1 MNNMMSLIRLVFWGG
16 IVNLFPFFYLVFSA
30 EAAQYQHCYPVEK
43 TRTVEDA
50 GYHPNAYDNGYREGA
65 ESARKQES
73 YQPRTAAGEFSRV
86 FDDGYYGR
94 PYTGQK
100 NTVPNRKET
109 YETSQC
115 RTYYYNDKDPIDKIL
130 NNVLDDFQRD
140 LRRDWN
146 KN

>member
-1 MNNMMSLIRLVFWGG
+1 MNKTTRYLRLISFWGLA
-16 IVNLFPFFYLVFSA
+16 NLFSILCLVASA
-30 EAAQYQHCYPVEK
+30 EAGQYQHCYPVQK
-43 TRTVEDA
+43 TRIVEDA

-65 ESARKQES
+65 ESVRKQEP
-73 YQPRTAAGEFSRV
+73 YQPRTATGEFSRG
-86 FDDGYYGR
+86 FDDGYYSR

-115 RTYYYNDKDPIDKIL
+115 RTYYYNDKDPINKIL
-130 NNVLDDFQRD
+130 DNVLDDFQRD

-146 KN
+146 Q

>member
-1 MNNMMSLIRLVFWGG
+1 MNKTTRLFQLISFFGLA
-16 IVNLFPFFYLVFSA
+16 NLFGISCLVSSA
-30 EAAQYQHCYPVEK
+30 EAGQYQHCYPVQK

-65 ESARKQES
+65 ESSRKQEA
-73 YQPRTAAGEFSRV
+73 YQPRTAAGEFSRG

-115 RTYYYNDKDPIDKIL
+115 RTYYYNDKDPINKIL
-130 NNVLDDFQRD
+130 DNVLDDFQRD

-146 KN
+146 Q

>member
-1 MNNMMSLIRLVFWGG
+1 MNKITPLLQFIVFFGLA
-16 IVNLFPFFYLVFSA
+16 NFFPIFCFVLPA
-30 EAAQYQHCYPVEK
+30 KAGQYQHCYPVQK
-43 TRTVEDA
+43 NRTVEDA

-65 ESARKQES
+65 ESSRKQEP
-73 YQPRTAAGEFSRV
+73 YQPRTAAGEFSRG

-115 RTYYYNDKDPIDKIL
+115 RTYYYNDKDPINKIL
-130 NNVLDDFQRD
+130 DNVLDDFQRD

-146 KN
+146 Q

>member
-1 MNNMMSLIRLVFWGG
+1 MNKKTRLLWLISFVGLA
-16 IVNLFPFFYLVFSA
+16 NLFSIFCLVSSA
-30 EAAQYQHCYPVEK
+30 KAGQYQHCYPVQK

-73 YQPRTAAGEFSRV
+73 YQPRTAAGEFSRG
-86 FDDGYYGR
+86 FDDGYYSR

-115 RTYYYNDKDPIDKIL
+115 RTYHYNEKDPINKIL
-130 NNVLDDFQRD
+130 DNVLGDFQRD

-146 KN
+146 Q

>member
-1 MNNMMSLIRLVFWGG
+1 MNKKTRLFRLISFVGLA
-16 IVNLFPFFYLVFSA
+16 NLFSIFCLVSSA
-30 EAAQYQHCYPVEK
+30 EAGQYQHCYPVQK

-65 ESARKQES
+65 ESSRKQQP
-73 YQPRTAAGEFSRV
+73 YQPRTAAGEFSRG

-94 PYTGQK
+94 LYTGQK
-100 NTVPNRKET
+100 NTVPNRTET

-115 RTYYYNDKDPIDKIL
+115 RTYYYNEKDPINKIL
-130 NNVLDDFQRD
+130 DNVLGDFQRD

-146 KN
+146 Q